1 MMPAMK
7 ILITGSAGRVGRAI
21 YVRLQRNHEVI
32 GFDTTPASVV
42 DVVADIT
49 NKEALIKALKGVDAV
64 VHTAAL
70 HAPHVPHVPES
81 RFIEVN
87 VDGTRNVIEA
97 CFECGVKKIA
107 FTSTTALYGDASTPA
122 DAAGWVTEDTV
133 PVPRTIYHR
142 TKLAAESLLRE
153 AAEQT
158 GKLQVTTLRM
168 SRCFPEPAD
177 LMACYRLHRGI
188 DARDVASAHALALE
202 SSDRPYRQFVISG
215 KTPFLRE
222 DAAMLK
228 ANAATIVRKRA
239 PDLALALD
247 QRGWN
252 LPQSIDRVYVR
263 HLAQMELGWEP
274 KYDFREVLR
283 QYDVES
289 PEVLRPSM

>member
-1 MMPAMK
+1 MK

-49 NKEALIKALKGVDAV
+49 NKDALINALKGVDAV

-81 RFIEVN
+81 RFVEVN

-97 CFECGVKKIA
+97 CLECGVKKIA

-122 DAAGWVTEDTV
+122 YAAGWVTEDTV

-158 GKLQVTTLRM
+158 GKLQVTALRM

-177 LMACYRLHRGI
+177 LMACYRLHRGV
-188 DARDVASAHALALE
+188 DARDVASAHELALE
-202 SSDRPYRQFVISG
+202 TSDRPYRQYVISG
-215 KTPFLRE
+215 ATPFLPQ
-222 DAAMLK
+222 DVAGLK
-228 ANAATIVRKRA
+228 SGAATVLRMRA
-239 PDLALALD
+239 PDLVSAFD
-247 QRGWN
+247 QREWRI
-252 LPQSIDRVYVR
+252 PQFIDRVYVPR
-263 HLAQMELGWEP
+263 LAKGEMGWAP
-274 KYDFREVLR
+274 KYDFNEVLR
-283 QYDVES
+283 QCDEES
-289 PEVLRPSM
+289 PEVLWART

>member
-49 NKEALIKALKGVDAV
+49 NKDALIKALKGVDAV

-70 HAPHVPHVPES
+70 HAPHVPHVRES
-81 RFIEVN
+81 RFVEVN

-97 CFECGVKKIA
+97 CLECGVRKIA
-107 FTSTTALYGDASTPA
+107 FTSTTALYGDASTPV

-153 AAEQT
+153 AAEET
-158 GKLQVTTLRM
+158 GKLQVTALRM
-168 SRCFPEPAD
+168 SRCFPEPVD
-177 LMACYRLHRGI
+177 LMACYRLHRGV
-188 DARDVASAHALALE
+188 DARDVASAHELALE

-215 KTPFLRE
+215 GTPFLQE
-222 DAAMLK
+222 DAAILK
-228 ANAATIVRKRA
+228 SDAAAVLRMRA
-239 PDLALALD
+239 PDLVSAFN
-247 QRGWN
+247 QRGWRF
-252 LPQSIDRVYVR
+252 PQSIDRVYVSE
-263 HLAQMELGWEP
+263 LAQQELEWKP
-274 KYDFREVLR
+274 RHDFREVLR
-283 QYDVES
+283 QHDDES
-289 PEVLRPSM
+289 AEVLRPQT